1 MAQKCLMA
9 TVKRRQAK
17 TKAAEYVSPHAPA
30 VILVRPQLGENI
42 GIAARAMLNCGL
54 MDLRLV
60 APRDGWPNVKALNA
74 ASGADAVIGRAR
86 LFASVAE
93 AVADLNLVYASTA
106 RGREMVKPV
115 LTPRQAATELHRAS
129 TANAGILFGP
139 ERSGLNNDD
148 VVPADAIIEVPL
160 NPAFAS
166 LNLAQAVL
174 VICYEWCAAAQEGA
188 PERPPAGRSPAA
200 SKKEI
205 LNFFNMLEGELDAR
219 EFYPTAQ
226 MRPKMVSNMR
236 NLFQRIQLSRQ
247 DVQSLFG
254 IVKSLIR
261 PPPGKTSGKE

>member
-1 MAQKCLMA
+1 MERP
-9 TVKRRQAK
+9 KRRQAK
-17 TKAAEYVSPHAPA
+17 TEAADFASADGPA
-30 VILVRPQLGENI
+30 IILVRPQLGENI
-42 GIAARAMLNCGL
+42 GTAARAMLNCGL
-54 MDLRLV
+54 LDLRLV

-86 LFASVAE
+86 LFDTVAD
-93 AVADLNLVYASTA
+93 AVADLNMVYASTA

-115 LTPRQAATELHRAS
+115 LTPRQAAANLHHGRA
-129 TANAGILFGP
+129 ANTGVLFGP

-148 VVPADAIIEVPL
+148 VVLADAIIEVPL

-174 VICYEWCAAAQEGA
+174 IVCYEWCAAAQEAA
-188 PERPPAGRSPAA
+188 PERLPAGRSPAA

-205 LNFFNMLEGELDAR
+205 LNFFNMLEGELDSR
-219 EFYPTAQ
+219 DFYPTAQ

-236 NLFQRIQLSRQ
+236 TLFQRIQMSQQ

-254 IVKSLIR
+254 IVKSLSR
-261 PPPGKTSGKE
+261 PPPGRTSGEK